1 MIYKEKILKLNFFF
15 IFSKKRNCI
24 SQKDVS
30 SVGCS
35 SICWNQN
42 IYDPQ
47 TLVVG
52 CYYDGNK
59 NNINELIQIYGYSD
73 TKKEYVLLTC
83 LDSNGHTDS
92 ITDVQWA
99 AQFGRTYHMIATSSK
114 DGKIIIWKI
123 LLEYD
128 YANDHFDN
136 ISVKYSKFYQYN
148 HLEDNRDNKKNE
160 VKNHFFERIYKIL
173 YKKMK

>member
-1 MIYKEKILKLNFFF
+1 MNLK
-15 IFSKKRNCI
+15 KYRNCI

-52 CYYDGNK
+52 CYYDKEKK
-59 NNINELIQIYGYSD
+59 NNNELIQIYGYSD
-73 TKKEYVLLTC
+73 TKKEYVLLEK
-83 LDSNGHTDS
+83 LIEHTDS

-99 AQFGRTYHMIATSSK
+99 SQFGRSYHMIASSSK
-114 DGKIIIWKI
+114 DGKVIIWKI
-123 LLEYD
+123 NLDYD
-128 YANDHFDN
+128 YNNEHFENITIKSSKMFIYDHFAN
-136 ISVKYSKFYQYN
+136 NKI
-148 HLEDNRDNKKNE
+148 NRNE
-160 VKNHFFERIYKIL
+160 VNVIL
-173 YKKMK
+173 CLYINFILCRS